1 MQSVGFVL
9 PLLPGKTETDRS
21 VMRSCW
27 QGERKAS
34 HQSARER
41 LGITR
46 ESVWIQDTPGGDVVV
61 VYMEADDVQAAIE
74 GMASSEEPFDRFFR
88 NHLRDVHGLDLA
100 NGFTPPE
107 QVLDFNASS

>member
-1 MQSVGFVL
+1 MQSIGFAL
-9 PLLPGKTETDRS
+9 PLLPGTTETDRS

-34 HQSARER
+34 HRAARER
-41 LGITR
+41 LGVRR